1 MRKEKFITRTVTS
14 TVAKVLLYNATTKE
28 TQEEEFALSGI
39 IKNDTTICNKV
50 QAILN
55 QSERLSEKAVAV
67 IETSLKE
74 VFYAIEENKFIFN
87 ATAYDNRDAFM
98 NATKTKK
105 VEETTVE

>member
-39 IKNDTTICNKV
+39 IKNETTICNKV
-50 QAILN
+50 QTILN

-67 IETSLKE
+67 IDTTLKD
-74 VFYAIEENKFIFN
+74 VFYAIEESTFIKN
-87 ATAYDNRDAFM
+87 ATAYDSRDVFM
-98 NATKTKK
+98 DAIKTKK
-105 VEETTVE
+105 SEEAIEE